1 MCPVFKACEIA
12 SDFIPALIQLKIH
25 MDDLPYNINKFD
37 IAPFLLE
44 LMILLYFPNK
54 TETQNILCLNVFY
67 WSPYHTSLERMLVN
81 LIFLISWDDEVL
93 KWQHFSSVLGS
104 YEITF
109 KYNW

>member
-1 MCPVFKACEIA
+1 MCPVFKVCEIT

-25 MDDLPYNINKFD
+25 MDDLPFNINTFD
-37 IAPFLLE
+37 IAPFLCE
-44 LMILLYFPNK
+44 LMILLHFPSK
-54 TETQNILCLNVFY
+54 TETQDILCLNVFY
-67 WSPYHTSLERMLVN
+67 WSPYQTSLERMLVN
-81 LIFLISWDDEVL
+81 LIFLISWDNEVL

>member
-1 MCPVFKACEIA
+1 MFKVWEIT

-25 MDDLPYNINKFD
+25 MDDLPFNINKFD
-37 IAPFLLE
+37 ITPFLCE
-44 LMILLYFPNK
+44 FMILLHFPSK
-54 TETQNILCLNVFY
+54 TETQDILCLNVFY
-67 WSPYHTSLERMLVN
+67 WSPYQTSLERMLVN
-81 LIFLISWDDEVL
+81 LIFLISWDNEVL